1 MPLASSVIVSSMLL
15 KKEVI
20 PLLLS
25 GQDLIWD
32 DLNLLKTEQDL
43 LLLLQENKSDPA
55 KTFEIETLIARCQA
69 ASGRVTEG
77 KNALDILEKR
87 LPSLEPQR
95 LLSIRFNLERARI
108 YVLEKQPS
116 RARKNLSEAWS
127 ASVEEKNDYCIID
140 VAQVMGALVAA
151 KEQQTWLQKG
161 IEVAEASSQKIAKRW
176 LPHLYISLGW
186 KWHELRQFE
195 LALAAFEKVAPLPN
209 DTVSPRANFIAK
221 WSIGRVLRSMN
232 HAEKALDLQT
242 KLLPKAL
249 EINFMKGRVWE
260 EIAENLTILKRKEDA
275 EEYFRLTYEFFADE
289 TNPPDELP
297 LKTGRWKSLGKVKN

>member
-1 MPLASSVIVSSMLL
+1 MLI

-25 GQDLIWD
+25 GQDLQWD
-32 DLNLLKTEQDL
+32 DLNLLIAEHELQS
-43 LLLLQENKSDPA
+43 LLQKSQGADSKSDA
-55 KTFEIETLIARCQA
+55 ARFEIETLIARCQA

-77 KNALDILEKR
+77 KNALDLLEKK
-87 LPSLEPQR
+87 LPALEPQR
-95 LLSIRFNLERARI
+95 LLSIRYNLERARI

-127 ASVEEKNDYCIID
+127 ASVEEKNDYCIVD
-140 VAQVMGALVAA
+140 VTQLMAAIVAP

-161 IEVAEASSQKIAKRW
+161 VEVAEGSTQKLAKRW

-186 KWHELRQFE
+186 KYHELRQFE
-195 LALAAFEKVAPLPN
+195 LAVASFEKVAGLPS
-209 DTVSPRANFIAK
+209 DDISSRANFIAK
-221 WSIGRVLRSMN
+221 WSIGRVYRSMN
-232 HAEKALDLQT
+232 HAERALDLQT

-249 EINFMKGRVWE
+249 EMNFMKGRVWE

-275 EEYFRLTYEFFADE
+275 EEYFRLTYEFFTDE
-289 TNPPDELP
+289 ANASDDLP
-297 LKTGRWKSLGKVKN
+297 LKTGRWKSLGKVRN